1 MWATKK
7 NPKMEETR
15 KLKTATLEAY
25 FVPWAL
31 TADSIYVFSLWHT
44 VTNTQNEK
52 PYFGK
57 CSTIS
62 LLLML
67 ILFTLNHFT

>member
-15 KLKTATLEAY
+15 KHKTATLEAY

-44 VTNTQNEK
+44 VTLK
-52 PYFGK
+52 MK
-57 CSTIS
+57 S
-62 LLLML
+62 L
-67 ILFTLNHFT
+67 ILENVVQSKRFTSLVQ